1 MSTETKKVEVTYEQV
16 LNFRR
21 SAMNYQMN
29 HAQQFRKFLFAL
41 TKMQKKTAPL
51 EDEYNDEQRLLNFE
65 FCHKDDKGFAVMEKF
80 TQEKRGEKNE
90 EERFKFKI
98 EESKK
103 LAVKQREL
111 LHKKVEIEPFYSDD
125 YPDDLDFSWWNVFA
139 PFVLPELEVMDQ
151 SEEGRET
158 LEKLYVRTAEKTKP
172 KMTAS

>member
-51 EDEYNDEQRLLNFE
+51 EDED
-65 FCHKDDKGFAVMEKF
+65 KDDKGFAVMEKF